1 MKEITGA
8 QIRAARAL
16 VRWSAEDLAVA
27 ASVGV
32 ATVRRAEAEDGVPP
46 TTVANRKAIRGALET
61 AGIEFI
67 PENGRGPGVRLVKR
81 ISGASAT
88 HGTGP

>member
-1 MKEITGA
+1 MTGA

-16 VRWSAEDLAVA
+16 LRWGAGELASA

-46 TTVANRKAIRGALET
+46 TTVSNLKSIQRALER
-61 AGIEFI
+61 AGVEFI
-67 PENGRGPGVRLVKR
+67 PANGGGPGVRLSKR
-81 ISGASAT
+81 T
-88 HGTGP
+88 